1 MDDEEYLRLEVRSH
15 LQPWR
20 IYFANHRGSLQKEYC
35 PPIDTSLFAALYHEH
50 ASNNAAIYELRTALD
65 SIKEIALA
73 DDIATFDPSGSSGWQ
88 DDESSQ
94 DTSERAQSWHGDATS
109 MATEETDPSIISQ
122 TLGSVDLAGNSTK
135 GGTNGKDL
143 STNRD
148 WAELQTLE
156 PTEKTL
162 LLKEMFHDA
171 KDFDISYI
179 LRKANN
185 DIEKA
190 VDELLNQTLLRNED
204 LDGGETFIRKGI
216 EAFTEPSIN
225 ARGRKSRR
233 KQKQILRR
241 TSSTPAPAA
250 PIIPQYL
257 RRAPS
262 PTSDSQ
268 STRSSSN
275 YAIPLPRSTD
285 AALRSARIHALTQ
298 AQAAHR
304 KAKSNPL
311 YGGAA
316 AYYSSEYR
324 ESSAMLR
331 QVEAVAADEL
341 VMRQS
346 KPGEVDLHGV
356 NVEDAKRI
364 TQLRVEQW
372 WVREGLEW
380 ARAGKVMGGGLR
392 IITGVGRHSESGKG
406 KLGPAVKGMLSR
418 DGWKI
423 EEGQGVLE
431 VVGKVRR

>member
-1 MDDEEYLRLEVRSH
+1 MDDEEYLCLE
-15 LQPWR
+15 
-20 IYFANHRGSLQKEYC
+20 KEYC

-50 ASNNAAIYELRTALD
+50 TSNNAAIYELRTALD

-73 DDIATFDPSGSSGWQ
+73 DNVATFDPSGTSGWQ
-88 DDESSQ
+88 DDERSHFS
-94 DTSERAQSWHGDATS
+94 SERAQSWHGDATS
-109 MATEETDPSIISQ
+109 IATEETDPSTISQ
-122 TLGSVDLAGNSTK
+122 ALRSVDLAGNSTK
-135 GGTNGKDL
+135 DGTNGIDL
-143 STNRD
+143 STDRD
-148 WAELQTLE
+148 WAELQALE

-179 LRKANN
+179 LKKANN

-190 VDELLNQTLLRNED
+190 VDELLNQTLLTNED
-204 LDGGETFIRKGI
+204 LDGGDTYIRKGI

-241 TSSTPAPAA
+241 TSSTPVPAA

-262 PTSDSQ
+262 PTSNSQ
-268 STRSSSN
+268 SACSSSN
-275 YAIPLPRSTD
+275 YVIPPSRSTD
-285 AALRSARIHALTQ
+285 AALRNARMNALTQ

-311 YGGAA
+311 HGGIA
-316 AYYSSEYR
+316 AYYSSEYH

-341 VMRQS
+341 VTRQS

-364 TQLRVEQW
+364 THMKVEQW
-372 WVREGLEW
+372 WLREGLEW
-380 ARAGKVMGGGLR
+380 ARAGKVMGDGLR
-392 IITGVGRHSESGKG
+392 IITGIGRHSESGKG